1 MTTNYRPSIYTLVTK
16 QGPMTR
22 KQIEQATGV
31 TGTPLINV
39 LYNMTRAGQLVKNE
53 EPGLPATY
61 TAGTAPTKE
70 IKGRPAGKP
79 NNKAPAG
86 KKKPAAKPTQAKP
99 ATEPDSDFIAAVDAD
114 MRLLIVQGVDSPVR
128 RFTTEQTL
136 AIADT
141 IAAHFVTE

>member
-1 MTTNYRPSIYTLVTK
+1 MTTNYRPSIHTLVTK

-61 TAGTAPTKE
+61 TAGTEPTKE
-70 IKGRPAGKP
+70 IKGRPPGKP
-79 NNKAPAG
+79 KNKAPT
-86 KKKPAAKPTQAKP
+86 KKPAPKPTQVKP
-99 ATEPDSDFIAAVDAD
+99 ASEPDSYFIAAVDAD
-114 MRLLIVQGVDSPVR
+114 MRLIIVHGLNIPAR
-128 RFTTEQTL
+128 RFTPEQTL
-136 AIADT
+136 IIADT
-141 IAAHFVTE
+141 IGRHFVTE